1 MAKKKYVTDDA
12 NKRVKEA
19 IANTEWTTDD
29 AKALTNVVVALNAK
43 LGQRGSQFGYVLRAE
58 RSFGMRLYK
67 ATWPDIARGNV
78 QTAPVATGLPEVKAF
93 LHDEVARLEVT
104 K

>member
-12 NKRVKEA
+12 DKRVKEA
-19 IANTEWTTDD
+19 IANTEWSSSDV
-29 AKALTNVVVALNAK
+29 KELTNLVVAINAS

-78 QTAPVATGLPEVKAF
+78 QTAPVATGLPAVREFIKDEVK
-93 LHDEVARLEVT
+93 RLEVS